1 VIRRYTPEGVKGIN
15 FHERL
20 DGKQNVVL
28 YHMALLPCIK
38 RLLSRPQFANC
49 MYNWLRLVRDNLNQ
63 GVRIVGAFNTGTW
76 FEFANVTAQAMG
88 DGSPVSVV
96 SLFGSTDVSVARK
109 KMSIYPFFFSSGCIR
124 DRNMSEPGSWM
135 LLACLPHYNEIAAR
149 AASRKE
155 EGPTGIRRRKVQQP

>member
-1 VIRRYTPEGVKGIN
+1 
-15 FHERL
+15 
-20 DGKQNVVL
+20 
-28 YHMALLPCIK
+28 M
-38 RLLSRPQFANC
+38 
-49 MYNWLRLVRDNLNQ
+49 
-63 GVRIVGAFNTGTW
+63 RIIGAFNTGTW

-109 KMSIYPFFFSSGCIR
+109 KMSIYPFFFSSGCIG

-149 AASRKE
+149 AAGRKE
-155 EGPTGIRRRKVQQP
+155 EGPTGIRRRKVQQLRFCLPPSLRDSLLLVYIQFNLGLLLNLIGLQ